1 MCSLPG
7 LMDKCAH
14 YLVLSQMC
22 SLFGLMTIVLIIWP
36 YDKSAHYLALR
47 QKCSLFGLTTNVLI
61 IIKPYEKCVHYLA
74 YVLITWT
81 YGQMCSLFGLITNVL
96 IIWPCD
102 KCAHF
107 LA

>member
-1 MCSLPG
+1 
-7 LMDKCAH
+7 
-14 YLVLSQMC
+14 
-22 SLFGLMTIVLIIWP
+22 MTNVVIILHFN
-36 YDKSAHYLALR
+36 KSAHYLALDISAHYLALR
-47 QKCSLFGLTTNVLI
+47 HICSLFGLTTNVLI